1 MEGRSGHVAAVR
13 AAIAQVDELQNA
25 IRLAQDRYPETL
37 DLTIH
42 ATGEDP
48 VTDAGTAA
56 MEAVVVLALRI
67 GDLYDLCEVAKSR
80 LATYGITF

>member
-1 MEGRSGHVAAVR
+1 MEGRAGHVAAIR
-13 AAIAQVDELQNA
+13 AAIAQVDEVQNA

-48 VTDAGTAA
+48 STDAGVAA
-56 MEAVVVLALRI
+56 MEAVVLLALKI
-67 GDLYDLCEVAKSR
+67 GDLNDLCEVAKSR
-80 LATYGITF
+80 LASYGMTF